1 MLFRS
6 VAIVARALAGVGFSP
21 LDNVVVAVN
30 HVQPAGLIEFGQ
42 QLKGVGVGLN
52 DGLLI
57 SIFPQLVSI
66 SQFDI
71 GVAVGQIVLERA
83 AVDLLVG
90 QNRIQAG
97 NNRARDLPP
106 PGGQFEQ
113 TGQYHAWHGPRSRPA

>member
-1 MLFRS
+1 M
-6 VAIVARALAGVGFSP
+6 
-21 LDNVVVAVN
+21 VAVN

-83 AVDLLVG
+83 TVDLLVG
-90 QNRIQAG
+90 QKIIGAVALAAMAVAE
-97 NNRARDLPP
+97 NNELGGGVEGDDLCRLV
-106 PGGQFEQ
+106 GLE
-113 TGQYHAWHGPRSRPA
+113 